1 MGSTPGGGT
10 LFRHVIKPP
19 RSTQRSTLRGTVNPH
34 PHTVGANLTDV
45 PWPMRCIV
53 MTRADVDPSLQA
65 RDVTIQYHS
74 QTDQSRTLRLP
85 SAEIITM

>member
-1 MGSTPGGGT
+1 
-10 LFRHVIKPP
+10 
-19 RSTQRSTLRGTVNPH
+19 
-34 PHTVGANLTDV
+34 V